1 MSCFDKKFAGFTST
15 AGDAAMAGQK
25 LGRWLPLRWLQGAEV
40 WPGPG
45 CFKFED
51 LYSNTA
57 LGPHCSAHDDT
68 IQSLMKIAQVFVDVA
83 TSHPVDRVLKV
94 AIAVPTQARP
104 LGPRADGWLLKCL
117 AEEHGC
123 LCLSGLQTH
132 SAVHGVWQLQG
143 RHSFQ
148 KPPENQAVG
157 KIQWLDRLD
166 VKWKPKHHCGGF
178 GGDGPSSLG
187 LVLMSLVG
195 GSLGHHTLRN
205 HGDYMA
211 ASDLRVVQV
220 GPSVQERLWGGE
232 FLTSST
238 ICCRFWCCIVVSR
251 HESKWFFRRLLA
263 KTSG

>member
-1 MSCFDKKFAGFTST
+1 
-15 AGDAAMAGQK
+15 
-25 LGRWLPLRWLQGAEV
+25 
-40 WPGPG
+40 
-45 CFKFED
+45 
-51 LYSNTA
+51 
-57 LGPHCSAHDDT
+57 
-68 IQSLMKIAQVFVDVA
+68 MKIAQVFVDVA

-132 SAVHGVWQLQG
+132 LAVHGVWQLQG

-166 VKWKPKHHCGGF
+166 VKWKPKHHCGGI

-187 LVLMSLVG
+187 LVFMSLVG
-195 GSLGHHTLRN
+195 GSVGHHTLRN

-220 GPSVQERLWGGE
+220 GPSVQERLREENSLRLRQFVVDSGAASSSPATKANGSSEDCWQRHRGKLQL
-232 FLTSST
+232 LT
-238 ICCRFWCCIVVSR
+238 
-251 HESKWFFRRLLA
+251 LA
-263 KTSG
+263 VAQFKL